1 MHPVVTG
8 IGMISSLGA
17 DRDHVW
23 HTLLSGRPRMGTIT
37 AFPAAEHGMGN
48 CVVAE
53 IAPQDLEARLAQLRA
68 RSIVLQRGRFRSIA
82 LAAAAEA
89 LDDAQLPTENA
100 DERATAGVVMG
111 TLSAGAAEIERIA
124 HATFTGGKP
133 SVSDNLG
140 KRTSIVLQDIA
151 RAFDLSGPVLGVDAA
166 CASGAVA
173 LTHACRLVATGA
185 PWCLAGGVETSIV
198 ASNVK
203 LAHVLGIVPTS
214 FTDEP
219 HRSSR
224 PFERRREGYVPAEGA
239 CFLVLE
245 NEAHARRR
253 GARIYARIAGFAER
267 TYTGHPTQLCGTF
280 AEALMRKAL
289 YHADVRVDQLGW
301 VNAHAT
307 STRQGDVAEAT
318 AINRL
323 GDGKELLCSAP
334 KSVTGHLLGASG
346 AFEAAFSALSLYE
359 QVSPPTVN
367 LDDQD
372 PECPVRCIQEQT
384 ASAFDYVLSNS
395 LGFGGMGC
403 SIVFGRA

>member
-1 MHPVVTG
+1 MHPVITG
-8 IGMISSLGA
+8 IGMISALGPERGRVWESLLA
-17 DRDHVW
+17 
-23 HTLLSGRPRMGTIT
+23 GRPRMSTIT
-37 AFPAAEHGMGN
+37 AFESAEHGMEK
-48 CVVAE
+48 CVVSEVAQ
-53 IAPQDLEARLAQLRA
+53 QDLQARLQQLRT
-68 RSIVLQRGRFRSIA
+68 RSIKTQRGRFRSLA

-89 LDDAQLPTENA
+89 LDDAGLPGE
-100 DERATAGVVMG
+100 DPEERASAGIVMG
-111 TLSAGAAEIERIA
+111 TLSAGAAEVERIA

-133 SVSDNLG
+133 RVADNLG

-151 RAFDLSGPVLGVDAA
+151 RAFDLSGPTLGVDAA

-173 LTHACRLVATGA
+173 LTHACRLVATGS
-185 PWCLAGGVETSIV
+185 PWCLAGGVEASIV

-239 CFLVLE
+239 CFLILE
-245 NEAHARRR
+245 DEAHARRR
-253 GARIYARIAGFAER
+253 GARIYARIAGFAEQ

-289 YHADVRVDQLGW
+289 SRADVRTNQLGW
-301 VNAHAT
+301 INAHAT

-318 AINRL
+318 AISRM
-323 GDGKELLCSAP
+323 GEREGVQCSAP

-346 AFEAAFSALSLYE
+346 AFEAAFSALSLHD
-359 QVSPPTVN
+359 QVIPPTVN

-372 PECPVRCIQEQT
+372 TLCPVRCVREQT
-384 ASAFDYVLSNS
+384 DAAFDYVLSNS

-403 SIVFGRA
+403 SIVFGRG